1 MTMPRKFTG
10 AQMDEA
16 DSMRARGMRWVVIE
30 AVIGEGIKGA
40 CYYRD
45 HMGYINEYN
54 DELEGKK
61 ALSAWNGEGDRQS
74 FVAGFKVR
82 AKLDRSLI

>member
-45 HMGYINEYN
+45 HMG
-54 DELEGKK
+54 
-61 ALSAWNGEGDRQS
+61 
-74 FVAGFKVR
+74 
-82 AKLDRSLI
+82 